1 MPTVRE
7 KLKTLYNKLKHS
19 EPLTLRDYLFDEGKE
34 KTLVDSLLVGSDDN
48 GNGVVPI
55 IATVNDISESAE
67 NNNILAL

>member
-19 EPLTLRDYLFDEGKE
+19 EPLTLRDYLFDEGKL
-34 KTLVDSLLVGSDDN
+34 KTLVDSLLVGGDD
-48 GNGVVPI
+48 NGVVPI
-55 IATVNDISESAE
+55 VATVNENSESAE